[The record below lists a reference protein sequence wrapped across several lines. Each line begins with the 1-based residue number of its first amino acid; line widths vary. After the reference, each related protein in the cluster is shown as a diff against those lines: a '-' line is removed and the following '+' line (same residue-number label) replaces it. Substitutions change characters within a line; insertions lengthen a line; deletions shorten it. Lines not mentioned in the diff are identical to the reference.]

1 MRDIIRVFLCVS
13 SWCLLAGMPAFSQT
27 IACPPAPTMFIA
39 SIATSV
45 SFDASTNLYTYRY
58 TVSSASTSQQE
69 ISDFAVDFATPTSG
83 IASPTGWTSS
93 VFADRNTVH
102 WKATAAAPLAANQS
116 DVGQV
121 PPGLYQVTPGTSLS
135 GFSFQNP
142 NPPGPVNYYALGFVD
157 VAAADTEETAEN
169 TSDNC
174 AGTVGGFFDL
184 AVRGTTQGPVQFIP
198 VQIDIKP
205 GGTPNAI
212 NPADKGVVP
221 VAILSSGSFNAPA
234 SVDPATV
241 RFGPAAAAPTDGGHT
256 EDVNNDGLPD
266 LVFQFPTPATG
277 IVCGDTSET
286 LTGKTLSGTSIKG
299 SDSVVTVKCGK

>member
-1 MRDIIRVFLCVS
+1 MRNLLRIFFCFS
-13 SWCLLAGMPAFSQT
+13 FCMLAGTLAVSQT
-27 IACPPAPTMFIA
+27 ISCPPAPTLFNATVVA
-39 SIATSV
+39 SVT
-45 SFDASTNLYTYRY
+45 FDAGANLYRYQY
-58 TVSSASTSQQE
+58 TVSSASTSHQE
-69 ISDFAVDFATPTSG
+69 ISDFAVDFATPTSNV
-83 IASPTGWTSS
+83 ASPTGWTNSI
-93 VFADRNTVH
+93 FADRNTVH
-102 WKATAAAPLAANQS
+102 WKATVAAPLPPDQP

-121 PPGLYQVTPGTSLS
+121 PPGLYQIKAGTSQN
-135 GFSFQNP
+135 GFSFQDP

-157 VAAADTEETAEN
+157 VATADTEETAEN

-174 AGTVGGFFDL
+174 PGTVGGFFDL

-241 RFGPAAAAPTDGGHT
+241 RFGPASAAPTDAGHS

-277 IVCGDTSET
+277 IACGDTSET